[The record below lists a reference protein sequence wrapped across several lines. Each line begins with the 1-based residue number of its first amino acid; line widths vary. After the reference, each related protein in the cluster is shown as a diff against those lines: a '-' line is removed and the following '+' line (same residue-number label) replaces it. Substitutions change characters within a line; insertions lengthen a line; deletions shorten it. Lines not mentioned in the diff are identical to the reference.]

1 MPKKFGV
8 GIIGCGG
15 VSSAHGEAY
24 RNLSDQCDIIAVGD
38 PVKTNA
44 NRLADHFEVETRY
57 ADYHDL
63 LADERI
69 DVVSVCVPHFLHA
82 PITIDAAK
90 MGKHVIVEKPMA
102 MTVGEAHEMIEA
114 ARGNHVKLTVGSERI
129 NPRYQFIYEKVLPEI
144 GEIQFSWL
152 IDFYYRDASYYARGA
167 WRGTWAQE
175 GGGTFVNQ
183 AIYTWD
189 QWQHLL
195 GGVDF
200 AYGYWTNILHPEI
213 EVEDIGYGLV
223 HFRNGTIGKVF
234 ATSACESPE
243 EGQGIRI
250 IGDSGEIHT
259 DSAWL
264 YELDF
269 SLKDQNAEAALRNE
283 FERTIDPDYHGRYQT
298 WQTSDFFD
306 AIRTDRQPVVTPETA
321 KEALKILNGIHWHG
335 YNHKQKFKAWAETQ
349 ADFSVLKDAATANM
363 AGWRGGE
370 LVQTLIQFVQ
380 SETPTLDAPFL

>member
-1 MPKKFGV
+1 MTQKLGA

-15 VSSAHGEAY
+15 VSSAHAEAY
-24 RNLSDQCDIIAVGD
+24 RNLPDQCNLIAVCD
-38 PVKTNA
+38 PVEANA
-44 NRLADHFEVETRY
+44 NRIADSFGVETRY

-69 DVVSVCVPHFLHA
+69 DVVSVSVPHFLHA

-90 MGKHVIVEKPMA
+90 AGNHVIVEKPMA
-102 MTVGEAHEMIEA
+102 LTVGEANEMIEA
-114 ARGNHVKLTVGSERI
+114 ARANNVKLTVGSERI
-129 NPRYQFIYEKVLPEI
+129 NPRYRFIHDKVLPEI
-144 GEIQFSWL
+144 GEIKSSWL
-152 IDFYYRDASYYARGA
+152 VDFYYRDASYYARGA

-175 GGGTFVNQ
+175 GGGVFVNQ

-189 QWQHLL
+189 QWQDLL

-223 HFRNGTIGKVF
+223 HFRSGAIGKCF

-243 EGQGIRI
+243 NGQGIRI
-250 IGDSGEIHT
+250 IGENGEIHT
-259 DSAWL
+259 NSAWL

-269 SLKDQNAEAALRNE
+269 SLKNRNAEADLRKE
-283 FERTIDPDYHGRYQT
+283 FEQVIDLNYRGRYQT
-298 WQTSDFFD
+298 WQTADFFD
-306 AIRTDRQPVVTPETA
+306 AIRANRSPAVTPETA

-335 YNHKQKFKAWAETQ
+335 WNHERKFKAWATAQVEL
-349 ADFSVLKDAATANM
+349 DGLKDAATANTD
-363 AGWRGGE
+363 GWRGGK
-370 LVQTLIQFVQ
+370 LVQQLIEFVR
-380 SETPTLDAPFL
+380 SETSTLDAPFL